1 MLDDLLDKL
10 RREYLHVE
18 TNPDL
23 DDDQKIERIILSTCA
38 GCAALSAMPL
48 PLADLLILTPIQGY
62 MGWRI
67 AHVRGIELSKQ
78 EAVETVKEILGTVG
92 LGLAA
97 RQAVITATRLLPGLG
112 SVMSIPLVFGA
123 TYGIGRVMDLY
134 FVERKAGRR
143 VPEEALR
150 KAYLDARRM
159 GESLGR
165 RFEKAK
171 TDAAPGSITET
182 FLKEKDAFVAKMRE
196 AFDAAYAEF
205 KTAVEDLKP
214 EPPASKPAAKPAAK
228 PAEKPRAKT
237 AKPRES
243 APRKPARKTAT
254 KPVKATAKSPRAKS
268 TTAAKSP
275 TTAKTSSTAPRK
287 PRARKPKSA

>member
-23 DDDQKIERIILSTCA
+23 DDNQKVERIILSTCA

-67 AHVRGIELSKQ
+67 AHVRGVDLSKQ

-134 FVERKAGRR
+134 FVERRAGRR

-150 KAYLDARRM
+150 KAYREARKI
-159 GESLGR
+159 GETLGR

-171 TDAAPGSITET
+171 KDAAPGSVTET

-214 EPPASKPAAKPAAK
+214 EPPAAK
-228 PAEKPRAKT
+228 PAEKPRAT
-237 AKPRES
+237 DAKPRES
-243 APRKPARKTAT
+243 VPRKPARKATT
-254 KPVKATAKSPRAKS
+254 KPAKE
-268 TTAAKSP
+268 AAKLP
-275 TTAKTSSTAPRK
+275 HARKATTAKAGVAAPRK
-287 PRARKPKSA
+287 PRARKPKSE

>member
-1 MLDDLLDKL
+1 MLDDLLNKL

-23 DDDQKIERIILSTCA
+23 DDDHKIERIILSTCA

-48 PLADLLILTPIQGY
+48 PLADLLILTPIQGH
-62 MGWRI
+62 MAWRI
-67 AHVRGIELSKQ
+67 AHVRGVELSKQ
-78 EAVETVKEILGTVG
+78 KAVETVKEILGTVG

-97 RQAVITATRLLPGLG
+97 RQAVITATRLMPGLG

-150 KAYLDARRM
+150 RAYRDARRM

-171 TDAAPGSITET
+171 EDAAPGSITET
-182 FLKEKDAFVAKMRE
+182 FLKEKDAFVAKMRA

-214 EPPASKPAAKPAAK
+214 EPPASKPAAKPATK
-228 PAEKPRAKT
+228 PAEKPR
-237 AKPRES
+237 ES
-243 APRKPARKTAT
+243 ASRRSAKNTAT
-254 KPVKATAKSPRAKS
+254 KPVETAAKRPRAKS
-268 TTAAKSP
+268 TAVEK
-275 TTAKTSSTAPRK
+275 KTPSAPRK

>member
-1 MLDDLLDKL
+1 MFDDLLDKL

-48 PLADLLILTPIQGY
+48 PLADLLILAPIQGY

-67 AHVRGIELSKQ
+67 AHVRGVDLSKQ
-78 EAVETVKEILGTVG
+78 EAVETAKEILGTVG

-97 RQAVITATRLLPGLG
+97 RQAVITATRILPGIG

-150 KAYLDARRM
+150 KAYREARGI
-159 GESLGR
+159 GEKLGR

-171 TDAAPGSITET
+171 KGAAPGSVTET

-205 KTAVEDLKP
+205 KTAVEELKP
-214 EPPASKPAAKPAAK
+214 EPATSKTPSEPKRPTTKKP
-228 PAEKPRAKT
+228 PVKPRAPKRSP
-237 AKPRES
+237 AKARGNNVPK
-243 APRKPARKTAT
+243 APRT
-254 KPVKATAKSPRAKS
+254 KA
-268 TTAAKSP
+268 TTAAKKP
-275 TTAKTSSTAPRK
+275 PAATRK
-287 PRARKPKSA
+287 PRARKPKSV

>member
-23 DDDQKIERIILSTCA
+23 DDNQKVERIILSTCA

-67 AHVRGIELSKQ
+67 AHVRGVDLSKQ

-134 FVERKAGRR
+134 FVERRAGRR

-150 KAYLDARRM
+150 KAYREARKI
-159 GESLGR
+159 GETLGR

-171 TDAAPGSITET
+171 KDAAPGSVTET

-214 EPPASKPAAKPAAK
+214 EPPAAK
-228 PAEKPRAKT
+228 PAEKPSAT
-237 AKPRES
+237 DAKPRES
-243 APRKPARKTAT
+243 VPRKPARKATT
-254 KPVKATAKSPRAKS
+254 KPAKEAAKLPHARKAT
-268 TTAAKSP
+268 TANAGV
-275 TTAKTSSTAPRK
+275 AAPRK
-287 PRARKPKSA
+287 PRARKPKSE